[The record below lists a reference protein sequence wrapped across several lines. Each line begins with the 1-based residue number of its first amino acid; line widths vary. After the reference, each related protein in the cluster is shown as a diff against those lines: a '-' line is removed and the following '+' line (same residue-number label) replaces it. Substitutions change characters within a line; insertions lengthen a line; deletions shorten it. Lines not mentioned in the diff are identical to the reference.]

1 MLRIL
6 IPEDELWDE
15 AKQEFVPIKE
25 QILELE
31 HSLVSISK
39 WEAKWHKPYLE
50 TQDKTPEE
58 SIDYIRC
65 MTLTENVNHDVYYHL
80 TRDNLDE
87 ISKYIKNPMTAAW
100 FSEHNKSNRK
110 SREKITNEIIYW
122 QMISLGIPFECQYWH
137 LNKLMTLIKVCNIKN
152 QSGKKMSKKE
162 VMERNRALNKA
173 RKKQWNTK
181 G

>member
-6 IPEDELWDE
+6 IPADELWDE
-15 AKQEFVPIKE
+15 AKQEFVSVKE

-50 TQDKTPEE
+50 TKNKTPEE

-65 MTLTENVNHDVYYHL
+65 MTLTENINSDIYYHL
-80 TRDNLDE
+80 TRDNIDE
-87 ISKYIKNPMTAAW
+87 IIKYINNSMTAAW
-100 FSEHNKSNRK
+100 FVENNKSNKK
-110 SREKITNEIIYW
+110 SKVKITNELIYW
-122 QMISLGIPFECQYWH
+122 QMITLGIPFECQYWH
-137 LNKLMTLIKVCNIKN
+137 LNRLMTLIKVCNIKN
-152 QSGKKMSKKE
+152 QSGNKMSE
-162 VMERNRALNKA
+162 REIIERNKALNEK